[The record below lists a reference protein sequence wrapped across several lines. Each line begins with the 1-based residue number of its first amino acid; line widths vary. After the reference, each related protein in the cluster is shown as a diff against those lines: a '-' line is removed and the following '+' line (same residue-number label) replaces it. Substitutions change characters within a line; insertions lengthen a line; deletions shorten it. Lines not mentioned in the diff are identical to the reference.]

1 MRAVWHM
8 MWPHLR
14 KHISGL
20 LVMFVIAV
28 IVSASPY
35 FFSFL
40 GKWLVDE
47 ALQVTGAPKAA
58 AIENAAGA
66 GAKDA
71 ATSAGTAGMA
81 ASTDARPADTAKA
94 GAPKAVA
101 PVSGEWKPKTQPEK
115 TRLLLI
121 FFIVSIA
128 VHLLTT
134 GISAV
139 SDLINSKM
147 VFEMICDL
155 RSQAHDR
162 LQSAKMAFFAR
173 EQVGQ
178 IMSRLLD
185 DTNAIPG
192 NLTNL
197 VINVCTQIVMLIMG
211 IVLLLRLNVR
221 LTLIALAALPLYVL
235 VSYFFLARIK
245 RNTEQ
250 SRTAE
255 SEFNGFV
262 VERLSGVVNIK
273 NYAQE
278 DREVVNFGV
287 SLDKNMGLGLEASKL
302 GLYFGTLTSVVTN
315 VGTLAVLTYG
325 FLNIKAGSMQLGE
338 VMAFYGVA
346 AQLFVPVSVLV
357 SMMNV
362 AQVLEVWA
370 GRVNRILEAPRE
382 EDDALEAAAMPPVKG
397 EIAFEHVS
405 LRYEEGGP
413 FAVEDATLAIPAGQS
428 VCIVGPPGSGK
439 SSLVTMLSRLWDPSS
454 GVIKVD
460 GVDITNMPL
469 RRLRRVMGTIFSEPL
484 VFTGTIAE
492 NIAYGNPEATR
503 QKIEEAA
510 KLAELHDYVMG
521 LKDKY
526 ETRVGQG
533 GLSLDVEALTTL
545 SVARAMVAEPAILTV
560 DEGFAPI
567 SEELEERLRAMIRC
581 QLADRTIII
590 TTNRMSICKH
600 ADMVVVMEKGK
611 IRQVGTHKSLMAV
624 PGSYRRMYAR
634 QMGMAELAAAATE
647 YGTPYG

>member
-81 ASTDARPADTAKA
+81 AATDARPADTAKA

-147 VFEMICDL
+147 VFEMVCDL

>member
-1 MRAVWHM
+1 MRTVWHM

-14 KHISGL
+14 KHVRGL

-58 AIENAAGA
+58 AIEADAGSR
-66 GAKDA
+66 GKDA
-71 ATSAGTAGMA
+71 AKPAGTAGMA
-81 ASTDARPADTAKA
+81 ASKDARPAGAGNVGESKA
-94 GAPKAVA
+94 AA
-101 PVSGEWKPKTQPEK
+101 PVSGDWKPKTQPEK
-115 TRLLLI
+115 MRLLFI

-139 SDLINSKM
+139 SDLINSRM

-155 RSQAHDR
+155 RSQAYDR
-162 LQSAKMAFFAR
+162 LQSAKMSFFAR

-178 IMSRLLD
+178 LMSRLMD

-211 IVLLLRLNVR
+211 IVLLLRLNAR
-221 LTLIALAALPLYVL
+221 LTLIALAALPLYAL
-235 VSYFFLARIK
+235 VSFFFLPRIK
-245 RNTEQ
+245 KNTEQ

-262 VERLSGVVNIK
+262 VERLSGVVTIK

-278 DREVVNFGV
+278 DREVGNFGAV
-287 SLDKNMGLGLEASKL
+287 LDRNIGLSLAASKL

-315 VGTLAVLTYG
+315 VATLAVLTYG

-338 VMAFYGVA
+338 VMAFYAVA

-370 GRVNRILEAPRE
+370 GRVNKILDAPS
-382 EDDALEAAAMPPVKG
+382 EDEDAPETSAMPPVKG

-413 FAVEDATLAIPAGQS
+413 FAVEDASLAIPAGCS

-454 GVIKVD
+454 GVIKLD
-460 GVDITNMPL
+460 GVDITKMPL
-469 RRLRRVMGTIFSEPL
+469 RRLRRVMGTIFSEPQI
-484 VFTGTIAE
+484 FTGTIAE

-526 ETRVGQG
+526 ETRIGQG
-533 GLSLDVEALTTL
+533 GLTLDVEALTTL

-567 SEELEERLRAMIRC
+567 SEELEERLRSMIRC

-590 TTNRMSICKH
+590 TTNRMSICRQ

-634 QMGMAELAAAATE
+634 QMGMEELEAATAE
-647 YGTPYG
+647 QDTP